1 MSPLRT
7 AMPLI
12 LIASFHAQATAD
24 GERLIS
30 SEMSSACLDTIWQT
44 VNAVHYDSTFGGVD
58 WKAIYARYRARLDSL
73 RADRD
78 FIRLMNQMLQELGLS
93 HYAVFRTED
102 RAAAGS
108 PLLSE
113 GSLGLDIRLLA
124 HEAVILSV
132 TPGYPAAAGGLQSGF
147 VIDMV
152 NDVLVGRLI
161 EDAAADLPPHLNE
174 RGRLNTVADAIASRF
189 FGPVGTAVKLSYR
202 DAADTEHEVTLEMKA
217 RTGKTIL
224 ADDYPPFYVDFTAR
238 RLPGDIGYISFS
250 GFLPPVDEQFTA
262 AIDSLTGLRGLIL
275 DIRGNPGGSHEVG
288 EAIAAKLV
296 REETLFSIFRY
307 RDRTEQIVLQ
317 PTRPTYDGPVV
328 ILIDVMNGSASE
340 RFSACMQSIGRAL
353 VIGERSPGLVGPSE
367 IKPLPNGAS
376 FMYLIAQSLTPGGTV
391 LEGHGVI
398 PDIPVGL
405 DRQSLLAGVDAQL
418 QRAIAYIHSASE

>member
-7 AMPLI
+7 AVTFI
-12 LIASFHAQATAD
+12 LMAGLPAHAAAD

-30 SEMSSACLDTIWQT
+30 IEMSGACLDTIWQT

-58 WKAIYARYRARLDSL
+58 WQAVHARYRARLGSL

-93 HYAVFRTED
+93 HYAVFRTEE

-113 GSLGLDIRLLA
+113 GCLGLDTRWLA
-124 HEAVILSV
+124 REAVICSV
-132 TPGYPAAAGGLQSGF
+132 RPGYPAALAGLRPGF
-147 VIDMV
+147 VIDRV
-152 NDVLVGRLI
+152 DDVPVSRLI

-174 RGRLNTVADAIASRF
+174 RGRLNTVADAIAGRF
-189 FGPVGTAVKLSYR
+189 FGPVGTAVKLGYR
-202 DAADTEHEVTLEMKA
+202 DAADAEHEVTLEMKA

-250 GFLPPVDEQFTA
+250 GFLPPIDEQFIA
-262 AIDSLTGLRGLIL
+262 AIDSMTGLRGLIL

-288 EAIAAKLV
+288 EAIAGKLV
-296 REETLFSIFRY
+296 REETPFSIFRH
-307 RDRTEQIVLQ
+307 RAGTEQVVLQ
-317 PTRPTYDGPVV
+317 PNPPTYDGPVV
-328 ILIDVMNGSASE
+328 ILLDVMNGSASE

-398 PDIPVGL
+398 PDIPAGL

-418 QRAIAYIHSASE
+418 QRAIAAIDSASE